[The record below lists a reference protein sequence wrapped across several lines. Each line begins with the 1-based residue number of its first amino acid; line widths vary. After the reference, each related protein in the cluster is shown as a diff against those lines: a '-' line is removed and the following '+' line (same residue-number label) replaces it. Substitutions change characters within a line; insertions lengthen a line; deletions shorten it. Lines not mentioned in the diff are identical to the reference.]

1 MHNAAG
7 EGAAPR
13 LVFELLALR
22 LTQQPGTMQ
31 ALSAKTAIAT
41 GLTAKVSKGVFR
53 PLEQLQQ

>member
-13 LVFELLALR
+13 LVFELLR

-41 GLTAKVSKGVFR
+41 GLTAKVSKGSSA
-53 PLEQLQQ
+53 PLNS